1 MNRDRPVPAGPR
13 RENQSPPRRS
23 RTSSPTKSVPI
34 SSSRSTLGDAP
45 PMLSASSSNNHSL
58 FSFGARNGLPDNVTD
73 DPSASFEFLPS
84 VNFDD
89 LQSSLESA
97 SAEFRLGPF
106 SDPVRDPVRDPLL
119 PVNALL
125 HDAQNHVAE
134 RPEMSRNPASA
145 NAPVQPAVARSRA
158 GSILRRPSTSSRQ
171 SSVSSITPGNATTLT
186 PPAGPAPPRSRRQ
199 NQYPPVSSATAASAR
214 PPRKS
219 MGDAVLG
226 GEFELRKRRPSVAS
240 LTDRNPPEPVARS
253 SVDGGSR
260 GITDYLR
267 IRSSSRSSKAKSAQ
281 PARSSQSTLS
291 AEANGAATLQAES
304 PGASAGLPRSPRA
317 AKVTTA
323 TPSKRVSVMP
333 GAPQL
338 PHVTG
343 LGARTISPTDTRRL
357 KRLSMHHTQASSSTA
372 PLLPNPPPLTAEM
385 RSASRSPSMLP
396 RKIPTPSS
404 SRTTPDLSNRKSYSS
419 GLSLASNGSLS
430 SAVRTSTAS
439 ITHRSSQSRLPAPKA
454 LALHTAA
461 AADDAEEVPP
471 VPAIPKAYESPK
483 DAHLADVLLDKR
495 KSNLTGNDASSIRS
509 GGSAGS
515 GEGPAKLRRKPSHRK
530 SIHTSKPDV
539 VEAKSLAP
547 AEPKK
552 LLQPLRLPPI
562 KLGPLSTPTAAKIAA
577 LQDHGQHDRALSPPP
592 SRQIL
597 KTPTT
602 PMTASKTT
610 FFRTRPE
617 ERTDVQHLRS
627 SSSIHRTRRETT
639 PPPLEPASSS
649 DSFTTKDTP
658 APRTAPSPFLSMS
671 LPKGG
676 HFDAIALKRS
686 KTGGDYNALFD
697 AGAADAATPA
707 KPSGPR
713 AQKPAIPRPPKSPP
727 PQSSPEEQEP
737 PTPSSMS
744 SLRRKLSLSWK
755 RNASKSSSGGQS
767 LAEDKAVKHDAMP
780 PPRLPASATHPI
792 PATKNGS
799 PSPSVKS
806 SGGGY
811 LESRRRKSSASSLNS
826 TLNQEAR
833 HRADGAGH
841 AKRES
846 SLVTVNERTTTTTM
860 ATTTTQHNS
869 SVVQRILKPRH
880 STAALRHHD
889 AWSLELD
896 KDDLIAEEEMK
907 KLGLRRK
914 DTELAART
922 LDALRKRA
930 TPKER
935 VSPQEAIRIAVLN
948 IYERGEIVDY
958 KDVYFCGTQNAA
970 KVVGDPQSD
979 APNFGYDDERGDYT
993 IVPGDHLA
1001 YRYEIIDVLGK
1012 GSFGQ
1017 VVRCIDHKTG
1027 VLVAVKIIR
1036 NKKRFHQQALVEVN
1050 ILQKLR
1056 EWDPHNKHSMVN
1068 FTHSFYFRGHLC
1080 ISTELLDMN
1089 LYEFIKANAFRGFS
1103 LKLIRRFTKQIL
1115 SSLNLLKQHKVIHCD
1130 LKPENIL
1137 LRHPLH
1143 SEIKVID
1150 FGSSCFEHEKVYT
1163 YIQSRFYRSPEVILG
1178 MNYGL
1183 PIDMW
1188 SLGCILAE
1196 LYTGVPIF
1204 PGENEQE
1211 QLACIME
1218 VFGPPEKHLIE
1229 KSTRKKLFFDSMGK
1243 PRLTV
1248 SSKGR
1253 RRRPSSKTL
1262 QQVLK
1267 CDNEAFLDFV
1277 ARCLRWDPDRR
1288 MKPEEA
1294 IRHEFIT
1301 GQKSS
1306 MPIPRAYPP
1315 SASAHDREH
1324 SPSKRIRSLGSV
1336 PRPLPEPPAPAAIKS
1351 TTTATTTAT
1360 TTNSTTASLRSRDAA
1375 SYASSH
1381 HHHQQHHH
1389 HSSSKSSTS
1398 TLTGAATGATRRVSG
1413 MNAASSATVGGGG
1426 GGTGSVHKRTGTAA
1440 NASLSHAP
1448 TNGNGSIGT
1457 GAGAGAEKADR
1468 AAPPALANSASNSS
1482 LPRASIRAVSS
1493 SGALGSGGVNASK
1506 TDLAAAGASV
1516 AMGRRG

>member
-1 MNRDRPVPAGPR
+1 MNRERPVPAGPR

-23 RTSSPTKSVPI
+23 RNASPTKIGSIHRP
-34 SSSRSTLGDAP
+34 TTDDA

-58 FSFGARNGLPDNVTD
+58 FSFGGRNGLSADLTD
-73 DPSASFEFLPS
+73 SAASFDFLPS
-84 VNFDD
+84 VSFDD

-97 SAEFRLGPF
+97 AEFKLAQFPSPTGQGTILG
-106 SDPVRDPVRDPLL
+106 SGSAADHSMV
-119 PVNALL
+119 
-125 HDAQNHVAE
+125 E
-134 RPEMSRNPASA
+134 RPDITRNARGIH
-145 NAPVQPAVARSRA
+145 APVQQPAATRSRT
-158 GSILRRPSTSSRQ
+158 GSILRKPSTSSRHA
-171 SSVSSITPGNATTLT
+171 SLTAAAPSNPGAQNA
-186 PPAGPAPPRSRRQ
+186 PSAPAATRPRRQ
-199 NQYPPVSSATAASAR
+199 SHYPPVSNASIAR

-219 MGDAVLG
+219 TGDAGLG
-226 GEFELRKRRPSVAS
+226 LDFEPRKRRPSVAS
-240 LTDRNPPEPVARS
+240 LSDRNALELPTRS

-260 GITDYLR
+260 PRGDLLR
-267 IRSSSRSSKAKSAQ
+267 TQAGSRSSKARSVQ
-281 PARSSQSTLS
+281 PPPPPRASQ
-291 AEANGAATLQAES
+291 ATLT
-304 PGASAGLPRSPRA
+304 PDTSAPSLDQPRMPTVLPRSPRA
-317 AKVTTA
+317 AVKGA
-323 TPSKRVSVMP
+323 SLASSKRVSVMP

-357 KRLSMHHTQASSSTA
+357 KRLSMHHSQSQTPA
-372 PLLPNPPPLTAEM
+372 PVLPNPPSLAADV
-385 RSASRSPSMLP
+385 RSSSRSPSMLP
-396 RKIPTPSS
+396 RKISTPSS
-404 SRTTPDLSNRKSYSS
+404 SRTTPDPNRKSYSS
-419 GLSLASNGSLS
+419 GLSVNSNGSFNNT
-430 SAVRTSTAS
+430 AVRTSTAS
-439 ITHRSSQSRLPAPKA
+439 VGHRNSQLLNSRLPPPKA
-454 LALHTAA
+454 LASHVIAGR
-461 AADDAEEVPP
+461 DDEEYVPP

-483 DAHLADVLLDKR
+483 DPLAEAPSLEKR
-495 KSNLTGNDASSIRS
+495 KSNLGHDASSVHSSNSTPSTS
-509 GGSAGS
+509 GALND
-515 GEGPAKLRRKPSHRK
+515 GPSAKLQRRPSNRK
-530 SIHTSKPDV
+530 SIHTSKLDLESKPV
-539 VEAKSLAP
+539 AAH
-547 AEPKK
+547 PKK
-552 LLQPLRLPPI
+552 SLQPLRLPPLT
-562 KLGPLSTPTAAKIAA
+562 LGPLSTPTATKIAA
-577 LQDHGQHDRALSPPP
+577 LQEQGSSGRDLSPPP
-592 SRQIL
+592 ARQTA

-602 PMTASKTT
+602 PMTASKGS
-610 FFRTRPE
+610 FFSRTRLE
-617 ERTDVQHLRS
+617 ERHDIQHLRS
-627 SSSIHRTRRETT
+627 SSSVHRLRRGT
-639 PPPLEPASSS
+639 PPPPEPASSS
-649 DSFTTKDTP
+649 DSFTAVKNGDQ
-658 APRTAPSPFLSMS
+658 RSGPSPFLSS
-671 LPKGG
+671 SVPKGG
-676 HFDAIALKRS
+676 HMEVPFLKRS
-686 KTGGDYNALFD
+686 KTGGDLAAPLD
-697 AGAADAATPA
+697 AAADIPTPTHQS

-713 AQKPAIPRPPKSPP
+713 AQKPATTRQPKSPP
-727 PQSSPEEQEP
+727 PFSSPEEPQ
-737 PTPSSMS
+737 TPSSMS

-755 RNASKSSSGGQS
+755 RQAKNGSTNAQPQGEKAESKP
-767 LAEDKAVKHDAMP
+767 AKHDSMP
-780 PPRLPASATHPI
+780 PPRIPASATANNI
-792 PATKNGS
+792 PSAKPASPAPSNKSNGT
-799 PSPSVKS
+799 
-806 SGGGY
+806 GTY
-811 LESRRRKSSASSLNS
+811 LESRRRKSSASSLNAIIAQEQRSRSDAPAKKES
-826 TLNQEAR
+826 TL
-833 HRADGAGH
+833 G
-841 AKRES
+841 
-846 SLVTVNERTTTTTM
+846 TVSERN
-860 ATTTTQHNS
+860 AAPQNPP
-869 SVVQRILKPRH
+869 VVQKGLKPRH
-880 STAALRHHD
+880 STAGLRHHD
-889 AWSLELD
+889 VWTAELD
-896 KDDLIAEEEMK
+896 SYDLIAEEEMK
-907 KLGLRRK
+907 KLGMRRK

-970 KVVGDPQSD
+970 KVVGDPQSES
-979 APNFGYDDERGDYT
+979 PNFGYDDERGDYT

-1056 EWDPHNKHSMVN
+1056 EWDPQNKHCMVN

-1089 LYEFIKANAFRGFS
+1089 LYEFIKSNAFRGFS
-1103 LKLIRRFTKQIL
+1103 LKLIRRFTKQML

-1143 SEIKVID
+1143 TEIKVID

-1178 MNYGL
+1178 MTYGM

-1267 CDNEAFLDFV
+1267 CDDEAFLDFV

-1301 GQKSS
+1301 GQKTSV
-1306 MPIPRAYPP
+1306 PVPR
-1315 SASAHDREH
+1315 SAVRDS
-1324 SPSKRIRSLGSV
+1324 SPSKRVNSV
-1336 PRPLPEPPAPAAIKS
+1336 GIPRPLPEPPAAAK
-1351 TTTATTTAT
+1351 TAT
-1360 TTNSTTASLRSRDAA
+1360 SGPLRSRDNAAAAAAA
-1375 SYASSH
+1375 STAGGTLGANYGPGKPSTVPPSSGGGGG
-1381 HHHQQHHH
+1381 Q
-1389 HSSSKSSTS
+1389 T
-1398 TLTGAATGATRRVSG
+1398 TTRRVSG
-1413 MNAASSATVGGGG
+1413 INASAGGVKRTSAGAAATAGGGG
-1426 GGTGSVHKRTGTAA
+1426 NNNNINNNSGGVNGGA
-1440 NASLSHAP
+1440 NA
-1448 TNGNGSIGT
+1448 
-1457 GAGAGAEKADR
+1457 AGYSGVT
-1468 AAPPALANSASNSS
+1468 SSVSNSS
-1482 LPRASIRAVSS
+1482 LPRASIRSV
-1493 SGALGSGGVNASK
+1493 SGGLAGLGVGGGGAGGVGPRQ
-1506 TDLAAAGASV
+1506 DLAAAGATA
-1516 AMGRRG
+1516 AMSRHA